1 MKTNQHL
8 ILSYFI
14 LFVTGCGTRA
24 PEQAPAVP
32 VVPAEVAPTSPFRF
46 NDVTGASGI
55 VHQYRNGEET
65 QPPHLSILESLGGG
79 AALFD
84 FDGDGLLDIYFPGGG
99 HYTGPDQKTI
109 SGHPGALYR
118 NKGNFCFDDVT
129 ASCGLNSLAE
139 GQPWFYS
146 HAAAVA
152 DVDRDGWPDLLVTGW
167 GRIAL
172 FRNIENGKG
181 GRAFIDI
188 SKIAGLD
195 KDITWATSAAF
206 ADLDADGWP
215 DLYVCQYVDWSFS
228 KNPSCDYDG
237 KTPDVCPP
245 KKFLGLPHKLYRN
258 NGKGGFEDIS
268 DIASLKP
275 AGDQGKGLGVIVAD
289 IDMDGKPDI
298 YVANDTVDNYL
309 YANRSAKGTIKVE
322 EVGVIAGAARDGNGA
337 TNGSMGLDI
346 ADPMRRG
353 QPDIW
358 VTNYENELHA
368 LYRNLSKPGKPLFTF
383 FTPASGIAAIGQKF
397 VGWGTAFLDLDRD
410 GWEDLV
416 ITNGHAIRYPTTTTR
431 RQRMV
436 VMRNQKGRFNDAS
449 AGSGACIMEPYL
461 GRGMASGDL
470 DNDGAVDLV
479 IAGTNE
485 VPRILRNS
493 SPQTN
498 HWIGFQLSRKDHADV
513 VGTRVTI
520 DGDAGKQYRFA
531 KGGGSYASNPDRRMH
546 FGLGASKDPV
556 TVTATWPDGS
566 TQTWTGLQPN
576 QYHVLKQAP

>member
-8 ILSYFI
+8 ILSYFV
-14 LFVTGCGTRA
+14 LFITGCGTRA

-46 NDVTGASGI
+46 DDVTGASGI

-195 KDITWATSAAF
+195 KGITWATSAAF

-275 AGDQGKGLGVIVAD
+275 AGDQGKGLGVIIAD

-309 YANRSAKGTIKVE
+309 YANRSVKGTIKVE

>member
-1 MKTNQHL
+1 
-8 ILSYFI
+8 
-14 LFVTGCGTRA
+14 
-24 PEQAPAVP
+24 
-32 VVPAEVAPTSPFRF
+32 
-46 NDVTGASGI
+46 
-55 VHQYRNGEET
+55 
-65 QPPHLSILESLGGG
+65 
-79 AALFD
+79 
-84 FDGDGLLDIYFPGGG
+84 
-99 HYTGPDQKTI
+99 
-109 SGHPGALYR
+109 
-118 NKGNFCFDDVT
+118 
-129 ASCGLNSLAE
+129 LAE
-139 GQPWFYS
+139 GRPWFYS

-268 DIASLKP
+268 DIAKLKP
-275 AGDQGKGLGVIVAD
+275 AGDQGKGLGVIIAD

-576 QYHVLKQAP
+576 QYHVIKQAP

>member
-8 ILSYFI
+8 ILSYFV

-46 NDVTGASGI
+46 DDVTGASGI

-195 KDITWATSAAF
+195 KGITWATSAAF

-520 DGDAGKQYRFA
+520 DGDAGKQHRFA

-576 QYHVLKQAP
+576 QYHVIKQAP

>member
-139 GQPWFYS
+139 GRPWFYS
-146 HAAAVA
+146 HAAAMA

>member
-8 ILSYFI
+8 VLSYLI

-24 PEQAPAVP
+24 PEQAPVVP
-32 VVPAEVAPTSPFRF
+32 VVPAEIASASPFQF
-46 NDVTGASGI
+46 DDVTAASGI

-129 ASCGLNSLAE
+129 ALCGLNSLAE
-139 GQPWFYS
+139 GRPWFYS

-188 SKIAGLD
+188 SKSAGLD
-195 KDITWATSAAF
+195 RGITWATSAAF
-206 ADLDADGWP
+206 ADLDGDGWP

-258 NGKGGFEDIS
+258 NGKGGFDDVGES
-268 DIASLKP
+268 AGLKP
-275 AGDQGKGLGVIVAD
+275 AGDQGKGLGVIAGD

-309 YANRSAKGTIKVE
+309 YANRSTKGAIKLE

-337 TNGSMGLDI
+337 ANGSMGLDI
-346 ADPMRRG
+346 ADPTRRG

-358 VTNYENELHA
+358 VTNYENELHS
-368 LYRNLSKPGKPLFTF
+368 LYRNLSKLGKPLFTF

-436 VMRNQKGRFNDAS
+436 VMRNQKGRFIDAS

-470 DNDGAVDLV
+470 DNDGAMDLV

-485 VPRILRNS
+485 VPRILRNN
-493 SPQTN
+493 SPPTN

>member
-46 NDVTGASGI
+46 DDVTGASGI

-109 SGHPGALYR
+109 SGHPGALYH

-195 KDITWATSAAF
+195 KGITWATSAAF

-576 QYHVLKQAP
+576 QYHVIKQAP

>member
-1 MKTNQHL
+1 MKTNRHL
-8 ILSYFI
+8 VLSYFI
-14 LFVTGCGTRA
+14 LFVTGCGTKA

-46 NDVTGASGI
+46 DDVTGASGI

-139 GQPWFYS
+139 GRPWFYS

-195 KDITWATSAAF
+195 KGITWATSAAF

-309 YANRSAKGTIKVE
+309 YANRSVKGTIKVE

>member
-46 NDVTGASGI
+46 DDVTGASGI

-195 KDITWATSAAF
+195 KGITWATSAAF

-275 AGDQGKGLGVIVAD
+275 AGDQGKGLGVIIAD

>member
-46 NDVTGASGI
+46 DDVTGASGI
-55 VHQYRNGEET
+55 VHQYRNGEEN

-139 GQPWFYS
+139 GRPWFYS

-195 KDITWATSAAF
+195 KGITWATSAAF

-309 YANRSAKGTIKVE
+309 YANRSVKGTIKVE

>member
-46 NDVTGASGI
+46 DDVTGASGI

-195 KDITWATSAAF
+195 KGITWATSAAF

>member
-8 ILSYFI
+8 VLSYFI

-32 VVPAEVAPTSPFRF
+32 VVPAEVAPTTPFRF
-46 NDVTGASGI
+46 DDVTGASGI

-195 KDITWATSAAF
+195 KGITWATSAAF

>member
-1 MKTNQHL
+1 MKTNRHL
-8 ILSYFI
+8 VLSYFI

-24 PEQAPAVP
+24 PEQAPVVP
-32 VVPAEVAPTSPFRF
+32 VLPAEVAPTSPFRF
-46 NDVTGASGI
+46 DDVTGTSGI

-139 GQPWFYS
+139 GRPWFYS

-172 FRNIENGKG
+172 FRNIENGNG

-195 KDITWATSAAF
+195 KGITWATSAAF
-206 ADLDADGWP
+206 ADLDTDGWP

-309 YANRSAKGTIKVE
+309 YANRSVKGTIKVE

-498 HWIGFQLSRKDHADV
+498 HWIGFQLSRKDHADI

>member
-1 MKTNQHL
+1 MKVLLHL
-8 ILSYFI
+8 LMAEMVLMAS
-14 LFVTGCGTRA
+14 GCGTKV
-24 PEQAPAVP
+24 PEVPPSIP
-32 VVPAEVAPTSPFRF
+32 VVLPEAATVPPFRF
-46 NDVTGASGI
+46 DDVTGSSG
-55 VHQYRNGEET
+55 VAHQYRNGEDT

-79 AALFD
+79 AALLD

-109 SGHPGALYR
+109 TGYAGSLYKNRGDFHFDNVTVSSGLG
-118 NKGNFCFDDVT
+118 T
-129 ASCGLNSLAE
+129 LA
-139 GQPWFYS
+139 GGSPWFYS

-172 FRNIENGKG
+172 FKNIDNGKG
-181 GRAFIDI
+181 GRTFTDI
-188 SKIAGLD
+188 SKTAGLD
-195 KDITWATSAAF
+195 QGITWATSAAF
-206 ADLDADGWP
+206 ADLDGDGWP

-258 NGKGGFEDIS
+258 NGRGGFDNIS
-268 DIASLKP
+268 ETAGLKP
-275 AGDQGKGLGVIVAD
+275 AGDHGKGLGVIIAD
-289 IDMDGKPDI
+289 VDMDGKPDI

-309 YANRSAKGTIKVE
+309 YANKSQKGSIKLD
-322 EVGVIAGAARDGNGA
+322 EVGVIAGAARDGNGGA
-337 TNGSMGLDI
+337 NGSMGLDI
-346 ADPMRRG
+346 ADPTRRG

-383 FTPASGIAAIGQKF
+383 YTPASGIAAIGQKF
-397 VGWGTAFLDLDRD
+397 VGWGTAFIDLDRD
-410 GWEDLV
+410 GWEDLI

-436 VMRNQKGRFNDAS
+436 VMRNQNGRFTDAS
-449 AGSGACIMEPYL
+449 TQSGACIMEPYL
-461 GRGMASGDL
+461 GRGMATGDL

-485 VPRILRNS
+485 VPRILRNN

-498 HWIGFQLSRKDHADV
+498 PWIGFKLHRKDHADA

-520 DGDAGKQYRFA
+520 DGPAGKQYRFA
-531 KGGGSYASNPDRRMH
+531 KGGGSYASNPDRRIH
-546 FGLGASKDPV
+546 FGLGASQDA
-556 TVTATWPDGS
+556 VTATVTWPDGT
-566 TQTWTGLQPN
+566 TQSWTGLAPN
-576 QYHVLKQAP
+576 QYHTLKQAP

>member
-46 NDVTGASGI
+46 DDVTGASGI

-139 GQPWFYS
+139 GRPWFYS

-188 SKIAGLD
+188 SKAAGLD
-195 KDITWATSAAF
+195 KGITWATSAAF

-275 AGDQGKGLGVIVAD
+275 AGDQGKGLGVIIAD

>member
-46 NDVTGASGI
+46 DDVTGASGI

>member
-1 MKTNQHL
+1 MKTNRL
-8 ILSYFI
+8 LLLSYFI
-14 LFVTGCGTRA
+14 LFVTGCGTRG

-32 VVPAEVAPTSPFRF
+32 VVPAEVASASPFRF
-46 NDVTGASGI
+46 DDVTGASGI

-109 SGHPGALYR
+109 SGHPGSLYR

-139 GQPWFYS
+139 GRPWFYS

-172 FRNIENGKG
+172 FQNIENGKG
-181 GRAFIDI
+181 GRTFIDI

-258 NGKGGFEDIS
+258 NGKGGFDDVGES
-268 DIASLKP
+268 AGLKP
-275 AGDQGKGLGVIVAD
+275 AGDQGKGLGVIVGD

-309 YANRSAKGTIKVE
+309 YANRSTKDTIKLE

-337 TNGSMGLDI
+337 ANGSMGLDI

-397 VGWGTAFLDLDRD
+397 VGWGTAFIDLDRD

-436 VMRNQKGRFNDAS
+436 LMRNQKGRFIDAS
-449 AGSGACIMEPYL
+449 AGSGPCIMEPYL
-461 GRGMASGDL
+461 GRGMATGDL
-470 DNDGAVDLV
+470 DNDGAMDLV

-485 VPRILRNS
+485 VPRILRNN
-493 SPQTN
+493 SPPTN
-498 HWIGFQLSRKDHADV
+498 HWVGFQLRRNDHADC
-513 VGTRVTI
+513 VGTRLTL
-520 DGDAGKQYRFA
+520 DGPAGKQFRFA
-531 KGGGSYASNPDRRMH
+531 KGGGSYASNPDRRIH
-546 FGLGASKDPV
+546 FGLGSSNEPV
-556 TVTATWPDGS
+556 GVTATWPDGS
-566 TQTWTGLQPN
+566 TQTWTGLDPN
-576 QYHVLKQAP
+576 QYHVLKQSP

>member
-8 ILSYFI
+8 VLSYFI

-46 NDVTGASGI
+46 DDVTGTSGI

-139 GQPWFYS
+139 GRPWFYS

-195 KDITWATSAAF
+195 KGITWATSAAF
-206 ADLDADGWP
+206 ADLDTDGWP

-309 YANRSAKGTIKVE
+309 YANRSVKGTIKVE

>member
-46 NDVTGASGI
+46 DDVTGASGI

-139 GQPWFYS
+139 GRPWFYS

-258 NGKGGFEDIS
+258 NGKAGFEDIS

-275 AGDQGKGLGVIVAD
+275 AVDQGKGLGVIIAD

-436 VMRNQKGRFNDAS
+436 VMRNQKGRFIDAS
-449 AGSGACIMEPYL
+449 AGSGPCIMEPYL

>member
-46 NDVTGASGI
+46 DDVTGASGI

-139 GQPWFYS
+139 GRPWFYS

-485 VPRILRNS
+485 VPRILRNN